1 MDMKIIIL
9 NLIEAVILMIAVA
22 LSVSAVLAIAFGA
35 PYYASGISLGVGLG
49 IYTFLERS
57 F

>member
-1 MDMKIIIL
+1 MDAKIIIL

-22 LSVSAVLAIAFGA
+22 LSVSAVLAIAFGD
-35 PYYASGISLGVGLG
+35 PYYPSGISLGVGLG

>member
-22 LSVSAVLAIAFGA
+22 LSVSAVLAIAFGD
-35 PYYASGISLGVGLG
+35 PYYPSGISLGVGLG